1 MGTINTLRALIA
13 LAKVE
18 TGIPS
23 ARRVFGQG
31 CRYDGVQL
39 YFTVPPRDES
49 RSLQVR
55 HVPGLSNRVYV
66 LLRHQPGKPILCARL
81 LANTRTK
88 SQDPLRARRN
98 QSRGAANTAK
108 DDGNA
113 CEVASRASVQVSTTE
128 RQGICCADWKDEG
141 GQTKKKQD
149 CLSQFERP
157 FLTHYE
163 GL

>member
-1 MGTINTLRALIA
+1 MGINTLRALIA

-66 LLRHQPGKPILCARL
+66 LLRL

-113 CEVASRASVQVSTTE
+113 CEVASRATAEVEGSGHGSTGTE
-128 RQGICCADWKDEG
+128 
-141 GQTKKKQD
+141 
-149 CLSQFERP
+149 
-157 FLTHYE
+157 Y
-163 GL
+163 